1 MKYIT
6 LSLGAKVQREVRVKD
21 KVATHLVA
29 ARGGTAKVNEAR
41 RFNEKNKSNP
51 VHLVTPDWLWCC
63 AERWE
68 KAEEAIFPLYKSAQA
83 RDLLRNGRTLQ
94 QMLFYKISSQ
104 GRPLSVVELLNFSS
118 LWVNITLVRAL
129 QI

>member
-1 MKYIT
+1 MCQNIFQHIFYSTYLEYIT

-83 RDLLRNGRTLQ
+83 RT
-94 QMLFYKISSQ
+94 S
-104 GRPLSVVELLNFSS
+104 
-118 LWVNITLVRAL
+118 
-129 QI
+129 

>member
-1 MKYIT
+1 M
-6 LSLGAKVQREVRVKD
+6 SLGAKVQREVRVKD

-83 RDLLRNGRTLQ
+83 RMSLDMDGKLDFDCFNLKRILIILHQ
-94 QMLFYKISSQ
+94 
-104 GRPLSVVELLNFSS
+104 LNV
-118 LWVNITLVRAL
+118 L
-129 QI
+129 

>member
-1 MKYIT
+1 M
-6 LSLGAKVQREVRVKD
+6 SLGAKVQREVRVKD

-83 RDLLRNGRTLQ
+83 RDLLRNGWNTLTNTI
-94 QMLFYKISSQ
+94 L
-104 GRPLSVVELLNFSS
+104 
-118 LWVNITLVRAL
+118 
-129 QI
+129 